1 MIRGKKMLSHINTR
15 IFITLLFF
23 IMYLS
28 NHQNLY
34 SDTIQK
40 IFVDV
45 YEIDIKTLFS
55 AISQATGKSFIISP
69 DVDKKVTSR
78 FKGSFDDFMHAL
90 EELYDIEFE
99 ESKNFIAILPKRKS
113 LKIVR
118 PKFYLKNLVQILPQ
132 IEGIKVIKA
141 ENFIILEGKEKIIRE
156 IEKLVESIDVLPKQ
170 IVIEAKIFE
179 LSRKAAR
186 EIGNILKVSSG
197 DFSGGFE
204 FSDKQ
209 GAFVSVNTKLI
220 EYYLN
225 LLEQKGEAKILSAP
239 KILAIEGEKSQIFQG
254 VSIPYE
260 TTTQFVVE
268 TKFIDALLALEV
280 TPFVSENGIVLE
292 TKVSR
297 NFPTSE
303 FRSFRGV
310 PAISRNEIY
319 SKVLVK
325 DGQSAVIGGIIIEN
339 QSYTYEGVPVLS
351 RIPIIGFLFR
361 NTKTSK
367 ESREIVITLKPE
379 VKEN

>member
-1 MIRGKKMLSHINTR
+1 MQ
-15 IFITLLFF
+15 IFK
-23 IMYLS
+23 Y
-28 NHQNLY
+28 QNLY

-69 DVDKKVTSR
+69 DIDKKVTSR
-78 FKGSFDDFMHAL
+78 FKGNFDDFMRAI
-90 EELYDIEFE
+90 EEIYDIEFE

-118 PKFYLKNLVQILPQ
+118 PKFYLKNLAQILPQ
-132 IEGIKVIKA
+132 IEGIKVIKT

-156 IEKLVESIDVLPKQ
+156 IEKLVDSIDVFPKQ

-186 EIGNILKVSSG
+186 EIGNILKISSG
-197 DFSGGFE
+197 DFISGFE
-204 FSDKQ
+204 FSNKQ
-209 GAFVSVNTKLI
+209 GSFVSVNTKLI

-339 QSYTYEGVPVLS
+339 QSYTYEGVPILS
-351 RIPIIGFLFR
+351 QIPIIGFLFR